1 MSNVIEENKN
11 VNIELT
17 QEDQKAKEYLDDVVN
32 GLEEELK
39 KDEAERQASQAMKPT
54 KKATSKA
61 TSKKGNGKKV
71 PATTPSPEIPKQDG
85 EEGSAKKKPPT
96 IDHIFVN
103 RKDTDGR
110 LLINNYRRQGSLL
123 FKWTGEYWRQQ
134 EEEDI
139 KGMISYW
146 LKTNYPA
153 DFFARNL
160 NSIYTMFANSVLKFE
175 KEKIDGI
182 IIPTRHHWLKIDE
195 KTGDIKAIV
204 PDRTQPVKYI
214 IDVIVPAEGKFTI
227 PKRISAPLKSKF
239 HKFLRTSL
247 ADEAVRQVV
256 QEFCGYTLTNSTRK
270 QKMQWWVGK
279 GANGKS
285 VLIEILSS
293 LHGNPVSVKISEV
306 GQYNAHLVGASLVF
320 ATETDKKGFDQEF
333 VKQAVSGDKVEV
345 RAIYGK
351 KQNAQLT
358 AKWIMLMN
366 DIPHITDFTDAIFRR
381 VQLVNWTKQFTEAT
395 ADENLAHDII
405 RDEKE
410 EVLFWCLEG
419 LQRMIKADWKFTK
432 ADSIESSVTEWRN
445 SADKV
450 RLFFVERDYH
460 YDDEK
465 KKKNDKQAIFEA
477 FNKWADMNNF
487 EQMSSVGFWMR
498 ASNIFPRLKED
509 PDMKDKNTGR
519 RAVHLYIK
527 AQTI

>member
-1 MSNVIEENKN
+1 M
-11 VNIELT
+11 
-17 QEDQKAKEYLDDVVN
+17 
-32 GLEEELK
+32 
-39 KDEAERQASQAMKPT
+39 
-54 KKATSKA
+54 
-61 TSKKGNGKKV
+61 
-71 PATTPSPEIPKQDG
+71 
-85 EEGSAKKKPPT
+85 
-96 IDHIFVN
+96 
-103 RKDTDGR
+103 
-110 LLINNYRRQGSLL
+110 LINNYRRQGSLL
-123 FKWTGEYWRQQ
+123 FKWTGEYWKQQ

-195 KTGDIKAIV
+195 KTGNIKAIV
-204 PDRTQPVKYI
+204 PDRSQPVKYI

-247 ADEAVRQVV
+247 TDEAVRQVV

-465 KKKNDKQAIFEA
+465 KKKNDKLAIFEA
-477 FNKWADMNNF
+477 FNKWADQNNF
-487 EQMSSVGFWMR
+487 ERMSSVGFWMR

>member
-1 MSNVIEENKN
+1 MNNVIEEKEN
-11 VNIELT
+11 VNNELS
-17 QEDQKAKEYLDDVVN
+17 QEDQKAKEYLDGVID
-32 GLEEELK
+32 GLEEELR
-39 KDEAERQASQAMKPT
+39 KDEATKQASQAVKPS
-54 KKATSKA
+54 KKATSKK
-61 TSKKGNGKKV
+61 TSKKV
-71 PATTPSPEIPKQDG
+71 PAKADTETTQND
-85 EEGSAKKKPPT
+85 EEGGAKKHPPT
-96 IDHIFVN
+96 IEHIFIK

-110 LLINNYRRQGSLL
+110 FLINNYRRQGSLL

-139 KGMISYW
+139 KGMITSW
-146 LKTNYPA
+146 LDMNYSGQ
-153 DFFARNL
+153 FLARNL
-160 NSIYTMFANSVLKFE
+160 NSIYTMFTNSVLKFE
-175 KEKIDGI
+175 KEQIEGI
-182 IIPTRHHWLKIDE
+182 IIPTRHHWLKVDE
-195 KTGDIKAIV
+195 KTGNIKAIV

-214 IDVIVPAEGKFTI
+214 IDVIIPAEGNFTI
-227 PKRISAPLKSKF
+227 PKKKAVFPPKSKF
-239 HKFLRTSL
+239 QKFLKTSL
-247 ADEAVRQVV
+247 VDEAVRQVV
-256 QEFCGYTLTNSTRK
+256 QEYCGYTLTNTTRK

-293 LHGNPVSVKISEV
+293 LHGNPVSVKINEV

-381 VQLVNWTKQFTEAT
+381 VQLVNWTQQFTEAT

-432 ADSIESSVTEWRN
+432 AQSIDNSVAEWRN
-445 SADKV
+445 AADKV
-450 RLFFVERDYH
+450 RLFFVERNYH
-460 YDDEK
+460 YDDDK
-465 KKKNDKQAIFEA
+465 KKKNDKQTIFEA
-477 FNKWADMNNF
+477 FNKWADQNKF
-487 EQMSSVGFWMR
+487 EQMSSTSFWLR
-498 ASNIFPRLKED
+498 ANNIFPRLKED
-509 PDMKDKNTGR
+509 QDMKDKNTGR

-527 AQTI
+527 AETIQEI